1 MPYLLFRIYIIFL
14 NWTLQ
19 IERCVSC
26 FLVYYKH
33 LKLIGKFIYKRA
45 LTFTTKISPTIKVCI
60 KRKQAFYIACLLLWV
75 LDVEIEMEIKIIMNL
90 ETVNLMTLSKSLHA
104 A

>member
-75 LDVEIEMEIKIIMNL
+75 LDVEIEIIMNL